1 MGNWFKQPM
10 LSALLLLA
18 WLLLVDSFTSPGQ
31 WVFGAI
37 LALAIPRLM
46 QNWWLPGPKIRSW
59 SALVVF
65 LWRALTDIVLG
76 NIEVARLALGPQAK
90 LEPKFVEFHTVLN
103 NELAIFMLMS
113 AISLAPGSVSTCY
126 NRETKRVE
134 VHALHCTDVD
144 ALRAGIRQRYE
155 VLLQQVF
162 I

>member
-31 WVFGAI
+31 WLFGVI

-46 QNWWLPGPKIRSW
+46 QNWWLPAPRIRSW
-59 SALVVF
+59 SALLLF

-76 NIEVARLALGPQAK
+76 NIEVARLALGPQGH
-90 LEPKFVEFHTVLN
+90 LEPKFIEFHTELN
-103 NELAIFMLMS
+103 NDLAIFMLMS
-113 AISLAPGSVSTCY
+113 AISLAPGSVSTCFD
-126 NRETKRVE
+126 RETKRIQ

-144 ALRAGIRQRYE
+144 ALLATIRQRYE
-155 VLLQQVF
+155 VVLQQVF